1 MEQQG
6 QQKLRLGVVNFLNTA
21 PLIDGMST
29 IQGVELIPKVPSELI
44 GCLERNE
51 VDIAL
56 SSSID
61 YQRSQKQLRI
71 LPVGVLSSEGETMT
85 VRLCS
90 KQPFETISEVHCDT
104 DSHTSIALL
113 QIILNNRYGIDPKII
128 PCDVRAL
135 TTSNA
140 RWPETVLMIGDKV
153 VTSAKGEMFP
163 HQLDLGLA
171 WFKQTGLPFVFA
183 TWLGSENIKPSL
195 VKRASMLLDRQRRCN
210 KHRMEQVVSTYA
222 PERGWNVEVANTYLT
237 ECIQYS
243 FKDKHRHSLELFY
256 SLASTVGALKE
267 VKPLRFFGE
276 Q

>member
-1 MEQQG
+1 MEQQR
-6 QQKLRLGVVNFLNTA
+6 QQTLRLGVVNFLNTA
-21 PLIDGMST
+21 PLIDGLST

-51 VDIAL
+51 VDFAL

-113 QIILNNRYGIDPKII
+113 QIILNNKYGIDPKII

-135 TTSNA
+135 TTSHA

-153 VTSAKGEMFP
+153 VTSAKGELFP
-163 HQLDLGLA
+163 FQLDLGLA
-171 WFKQTGLPFVFA
+171 WFEQTGLPFVFA
-183 TWLGSENIKPSL
+183 TWLGSETIKPSL
-195 VKRASMLLDRQRRCN
+195 VQRASMLLDRQLRCN

-222 PERGWNVEVANTYLT
+222 PERGWDVEVANTYLT

-256 SLASTVGALKE
+256 SLACTVGALKE
-267 VKPLRFFGE
+267 PKQLRFFGE
-276 Q
+276 